1 MRKAILDS
9 VSLDQAA
16 AELGYGR
23 DYAIA
28 LARISYLAPD
38 IVKAI
43 LSGVQPKALSA
54 TPLVKTPRLPYRW
67 EQQCSM
73 FGVA

>member
-1 MRKAILDS
+1 MRKAILES
-9 VSLDQAA
+9 ASLNQAA

-43 LSGVQPKALSA
+43 LGGVQPKAMSA
-54 TPLVKTPRLPYRW
+54 TPLVKIPRLPYRW
-67 EQQCSM
+67 AQQCLM